1 MEKMAKWL
9 TYYIA
14 QKTCLDKEE
23 KEVYCYGFQV
33 GLEVI
38 LNTVISIFLSIYI
51 GMLWQCILFFMF
63 FIPLRSYAGG
73 IHARRYL
80 NCLLASC
87 LSLTVILVMVKYIT
101 IPWKLSVI
109 ISCVCWG
116 MLWFLSP
123 VEGENRTLNIE
134 EKVCYR
140 KKVRWYI
147 SILIVLE
154 VSFILY
160 QGNKIVMLIT
170 LASVEACFSQIL
182 ELLRKNN
189 LHKKI

>member
-14 QKTCLDKEE
+14 QKTCLEKEE
-23 KEVYCYGFQV
+23 KEIYYYGFQV

-38 LNTVISIFLSIYI
+38 LNTIISIALSVYL
-51 GMLWQCILFFMF
+51 GMFWQCILFFVF

-87 LSLTVILVMVKYIT
+87 LSLAVILIMVKYIT
-101 IPWKLSVI
+101 IPWQLSAM
-109 ISCVCWG
+109 ISFVCWG
-116 MLWFLSP
+116 LLWFLSP
-123 VEGENRTLNIE
+123 VEGENRTLDIE
-134 EKVCYR
+134 EKIYYR

-147 SILIVLE
+147 GILAILE
-154 VSFILY
+154 TCFILY
-160 QGNKIVMLIT
+160 QGHKVVMLIT
-170 LASVEACFSQIL
+170 LASVEVCFSQIL
-182 ELLRKNN
+182 ELFRKN
-189 LHKKI
+189 